1 MNKKILVAT
10 FNRGKFIEIKE
21 ILADIPFELVSLQEM
36 GLKDEYEEIGSSF
49 LEIARNKANYWSKIT
64 GLLTLGEDSGLEV
77 PFLSGAPGIFS
88 ARYAGMGKNSEE
100 NIRKLLKEMNGIP
113 IEKRK
118 AFFKCAV
125 AVSKEG
131 KVIFESVEEVEGIIL
146 EEKRGGA
153 GFGYDPVFYYPPL
166 RKTFAELTVE
176 EKNKVSHRGKALRK
190 VKEFL
195 LKFENLI

>member
-88 ARYAGMGKNSEE
+88 ARYAGIGKNSEE

-190 VKEFL
+190 AKEFL

>member
-1 MNKKILVAT
+1 MNKKLLVAT

-21 ILADIPFELVSLQEM
+21 ILADIPFELISLQEM

-131 KVIFESVEEVEGIIL
+131 KIIFESVEEVEGIIL
-146 EEKRGGA
+146 EEKRGGG

>member
-1 MNKKILVAT
+1 MNKKLLVAT

-21 ILADIPFELVSLQEM
+21 ILADIPFELISLQEM

-88 ARYAGMGKNSEE
+88 ARYAGIGKNSEE

-113 IEKRK
+113 LEKRK

-195 LKFENLI
+195 LKVENLI

>member
-1 MNKKILVAT
+1 MNKKLLVAT
-10 FNRGKFIEIKE
+10 FNRGKFIEIKG

-88 ARYAGMGKNSEE
+88 ARYAGIGKNSEE

-190 VKEFL
+190 AKEFL

>member
-1 MNKKILVAT
+1 MNKKLLVAT
-10 FNRGKFIEIKE
+10 FNRGKVIEIKE
-21 ILADIPFELVSLQEM
+21 ILKEIPFEVISLQEI

-64 GLLTLGEDSGLEV
+64 SLPTLGEDSGLEV
-77 PFLSGAPGIFS
+77 PVLSGAPGIFS
-88 ARYAGMGKNSEE
+88 ARYAGTGKNSEE

-113 IEKRK
+113 LERRK
-118 AFFKCAV
+118 AYFKCA
-125 AVSKEG
+125 AAISKEG
-131 KVIFESVEEVEGIIL
+131 EIIFETIEEVEGIIL
-146 EEKRGGA
+146 EEKRGEA

-166 RKTFAELTVE
+166 RKTFAELSVE
-176 EKNKVSHRGKALRK
+176 EKNEVSHRGKALKK